1 MKYIPFRLSVL
12 ALALA
17 ASTGGPAHACG
28 AVTPCSINNG
38 QPLEDIAKFWQLVR
52 SSPDPATVVKRVEAK
67 FGALPID
74 FIGDDP
80 KNRGRGVH
88 VVIVGIKTDGVLYYS
103 QAPVV
108 NVDVSILAPT
118 FSGPSRHLVPIAVGS
133 ISGASP
139 AEMGH

>member
-12 ALALA
+12 AIAFAGLP
-17 ASTGGPAHACG
+17 GGPANACG
-28 AVTPCSINNG
+28 GVTPCTINNG
-38 QPLEDIAKFWQLVR
+38 QPIEDIAKFWQVVR

-67 FGALPID
+67 FGPLPID

-80 KNRGRGVH
+80 KNQGRDVH

-108 NVDVSILAPT
+108 NVDISILAPT
-118 FSGPSRHLVPIAVGS
+118 FSGPSRHLVPITVG
-133 ISGASP
+133 GN
-139 AEMGH
+139 